1 MAKADMFLR
10 LTGQKTGAVKGE
22 SDVKG
27 HEGEI
32 ELLGWSWGMSSS
44 GAMGGA
50 GPAARTALSELR
62 IDKRTDTA
70 STQLMS
76 VMRSN
81 ELIKEAVL
89 TVRKAGVNPPV
100 DYFVITILKGRITSF
115 DIGNGAAGN
124 PELNEKLSIAFEQI
138 DITYAAQDDKGG
150 KKAGSTFTAQVNPA

>member
-22 SDVKG
+22 SDAKN

-32 ELLGWSWGMSSS
+32 EIDSWSWGMSSS

-50 GPAARTALSELR
+50 GTAARTALSELR
-62 IDKRTDTA
+62 IEKRADSA

-89 TVRKAGVNPPV
+89 SVRKAGVNPPI
-100 DYFVITILKGRITSF
+100 DYMVITILKGRITSF
-115 DIGNGAAGN
+115 DIGSKASGS
-124 PELNEKLSIAFEQI
+124 PELVERLAIAFEQI
-138 DITYAAQDDKGG
+138 DITYSAQDERGS